1 MPLTTFASLVLGFG
15 FLNGLRTITP
25 VAAICWGAR
34 LHWISLG
41 QTPFAFLENPISLG
55 VFSALAVGELIGDKL
70 PKTPPRTD
78 TFPLLARMAFAAG
91 CAAALTFAVAKGG
104 EAAPPGVTSIG
115 SITSTASVTSMAAI
129 AAVGA
134 LAGAFAGFLARRSLT
149 KQAGLPDLPV
159 ALVEDALAIGGSLL
173 IVSRL

>member
-1 MPLTTFASLVLGFG
+1 MPLTTFASLILGFG

-34 LHWISLG
+34 LHWISLE
-41 QTPFAFLENPISLG
+41 QTPFAFLQNPISLG
-55 VFSALAVGELIGDKL
+55 VFSALAVGELVGDKL

-78 TFPLLARMAFAAG
+78 TFPLLARIAFAAG
-91 CAAALTFAVAKGG
+91 CAAALTFAVAKRD
-104 EAAPPGVTSIG
+104 EALSP
-115 SITSTASVTSMAAI
+115 SVTSVAAI
-129 AAVGA
+129 AAIAGIGA

-149 KQAGLPDLPV
+149 KQTGLPDFPV
-159 ALVEDALAIGGSLL
+159 ALVEDAIAIGGSLL

>member
-1 MPLTTFASLVLGFG
+1 MPLTTFASLILGFG
-15 FLNGLRTITP
+15 FLNGLRTLTS
-25 VAAICWGAR
+25 VAAICWGTR
-34 LHWISLG
+34 LHWFSLG

-78 TFPLLARMAFAAG
+78 TFPLLARMAFGAG
-91 CAAALTFAVAKGG
+91 CAAALTFAAAKRQQL
-104 EAAPPGVTSIG
+104 PSP
-115 SITSTASVTSMAAI
+115 SITFIASMAAI
-129 AAVGA
+129 AAAGA
-134 LAGAFAGFLARRSLT
+134 LAGTFAGFMARRSLT

-159 ALVEDALAIGGSLL
+159 ALVEDALTIGGSLL